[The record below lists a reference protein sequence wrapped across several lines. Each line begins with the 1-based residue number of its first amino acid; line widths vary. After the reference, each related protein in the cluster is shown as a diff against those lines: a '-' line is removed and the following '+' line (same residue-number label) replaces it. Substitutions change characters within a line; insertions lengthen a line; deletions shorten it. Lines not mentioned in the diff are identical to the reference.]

1 MTSSRNSILQS
12 RRWVVKLG
20 SSLLTSNG
28 CGLNTDTLDVWVK
41 QIIALRQKGIEVVL
55 VSSGA
60 VAEGISRLGLKQRPH
75 ELHRLQAAAA
85 VGQMGLIQAYEYCFQ
100 KSSVHTAQI
109 LLTHDDISNRGR
121 YLNARSTLRTLLD
134 FKVVPIINE
143 NDTVATDEIR
153 LGDND
158 TLGGLVANLVEAD
171 LLVLLTDQ
179 AGLYDAD
186 PRKNPDAK
194 LISKARAG
202 DRELEKLAGEGG
214 IWGRGG
220 MLTKL
225 RAAETAAKS
234 GTATIIAAG
243 LEKDVLTR
251 IAAGEEIGTL
261 LDTEFGQV
269 AARKQWLAGQSR
281 VSGVL
286 TLDQGAVRVIREGG
300 KSLLAVGVKAV
311 EGSFRRGEI
320 VRCVDP
326 EGRDVARGLIN
337 YNAEEARTIMGQ
349 PSSRIEELLGYVD
362 EEELIHRDNL
372 ILV

>member
-1 MTSSRNSILQS
+1 MSATRNKILQA

-28 CGLNTDTLDVWVK
+28 CGLNTDTLDIWVK

-100 KSSVHTAQI
+100 KSGVHTAQI

-337 YNAEEARTIMGQ
+337 YTAEEARIIMGQ
-349 PSSRIEELLGYVD
+349 PSNRIEELLGYVD